1 MFFGDQ
7 NGHIPSGEEAATVK
21 KAHSGLLSI
30 ALLAAALGL
39 CILGAVGGEAEDV
52 FREAINIC
60 MECIGL
66 G

>member
-1 MFFGDQ
+1 M
-7 NGHIPSGEEAATVK
+7 K

-52 FREAINIC
+52 FRKAINIC